1 MLCAGNSSGPWSAID
16 RSDSFKGEL
25 CLSFLILRVSR
36 ISSKPLADEA
46 ACSVFWYFG
55 VSLTLRFQ
63 SVVRMFDMH
72 SSTRN
77 LILICKLFQTV
88 QELRRPGNSALQE
101 DVVIKDILNDAESR
115 MRGAIQVLHDDLAA
129 IRTGR
134 ANPSLVEKL
143 PIEYYGTPTPLMQL
157 ASISVP
163 EPRTLTIKP
172 FDGTTLKAIEKA
184 IQTSEL
190 GLNPNNDGKVIHLNL
205 PPLTEERRR
214 DLVKHVNH
222 RLEEA
227 RIAVRNIRRDSHND
241 MRDFEKE
248 KLISE
253 DELERGEA
261 ELQKLTDRFI
271 EEVAEHGKRKESE
284 IMEV

>member
-1 MLCAGNSSGPWSAID
+1 LQLA
-16 RSDSFKGEL
+16 L
-25 CLSFLILRVSR
+25 QIL
-36 ISSKPLADEA
+36 LN
-46 ACSVFWYFG
+46 
-55 VSLTLRFQ
+55 LT
-63 SVVRMFDMH
+63 
-72 SSTRN
+72 
-77 LILICKLFQTV
+77 QTS
-88 QELRRPGNSALQE
+88 GNSAQE
-101 DVVIKDILNDAESR
+101 AVVIKDILKDAESR

-134 ANPSLVEKL
+134 ASPSLVEKL
-143 PIEYYGTPTPLMQL
+143 PIEYYGSPTPLMQL

-184 IQTSEL
+184 ILTSDL

-205 PPLTEERRR
+205 PPLNEERRR

-253 DELERGEA
+253 DELERGEV

-271 EEVAEHGKRKESE
+271 EEVAENGKKKEVE

>member
-1 MLCAGNSSGPWSAID
+1 
-16 RSDSFKGEL
+16 
-25 CLSFLILRVSR
+25 
-36 ISSKPLADEA
+36 
-46 ACSVFWYFG
+46 
-55 VSLTLRFQ
+55 
-63 SVVRMFDMH
+63 
-72 SSTRN
+72 
-77 LILICKLFQTV
+77 
-88 QELRRPGNSALQE
+88 
-101 DVVIKDILNDAESR
+101 VVIKDLLKDAESR
-115 MRGAIQVLHDDLAA
+115 MRSAIQSLHDDLAA

-134 ANPSLVEKL
+134 ASPSLVERL
-143 PIEYYGTPTPLMQL
+143 PIEYYGSPTPLMQL

-172 FDGTTLKAIEKA
+172 FDATTLKAIEKA
-184 IQTSEL
+184 ILTSEL

-205 PPLTEERRR
+205 PQLTEERRR
-214 DLVKHVNH
+214 DLVKHVHH

-227 RIAVRNIRRDSHND
+227 RVAVRNIRRDSHND

-253 DELERGEA
+253 DDLKRGED

-271 EEVAEHGKRKESE
+271 EEIAEHGKRKEAE

>member
-1 MLCAGNSSGPWSAID
+1 
-16 RSDSFKGEL
+16 
-25 CLSFLILRVSR
+25 
-36 ISSKPLADEA
+36 
-46 ACSVFWYFG
+46 
-55 VSLTLRFQ
+55 
-63 SVVRMFDMH
+63 
-72 SSTRN
+72 
-77 LILICKLFQTV
+77 
-88 QELRRPGNSALQE
+88 
-101 DVVIKDILNDAESR
+101 VVIKDILKDAESR
-115 MRGAIQVLHDDLAA
+115 MRGAIQVLHDDLAT

-134 ANPSLVEKL
+134 ASPSLVERL
-143 PIEYYGTPTPLMQL
+143 SIEYYGSPTPLMQL

-184 IQTSEL
+184 ILTSEL

-214 DLVKHVNH
+214 DLVKHVHH

-227 RIAVRNIRRDSHND
+227 RVAIRNIRRDSHND

-253 DELERGEA
+253 DELERGES

-271 EEVAEHGKRKESE
+271 EEVAEHGKKKEAE